1 MTDEQLIA
9 QLKQRDRNALKTVYL
24 DYKTAFFKFM
34 SRYNAKN
41 DVLEDI
47 FQDALIVLYEN
58 AQAGKLDALKSSVK
72 TYLFGIGKFMLF
84 KHFRDAKKEVPTEE
98 VYLFDKY
105 DQAVIDD
112 VYADEGPSDHQTMLV
127 ANFKKLGDKCREILE
142 LFYLQGM
149 KLDEIT
155 QTQGY
160 ENKAVAKSQK
170 SRCLKSLKQLI
181 GEKNG

>member
-1 MTDEQLIA
+1 MTDEHLIA

-24 DYKTAFFKFM
+24 DYKTEFLKFM
-34 SRYNAKN
+34 SRYNA
-41 DVLEDI
+41 DAIVLEDI

-58 AQAGKLDALKSSVK
+58 AQDGKLDNLNSAVK

-84 KHFRDAKKEVPTEE
+84 KHFRDGKKEVPTEE
-98 VYLFDKY
+98 AYLFDKY
-105 DQAVIDD
+105 EQGHIED
-112 VYADEGPSDHQTMLV
+112 VYEDEGPNEYQKQLV
-127 ANFKKLGDKCREILE
+127 ANFKKLGEKCREILE

-155 QTQGY
+155 QTQDY
-160 ENKAVAKSQK
+160 ENKDVAKSQK

-181 GEKNG
+181 GKNNG